1 MAATPGGFRGALGM
15 GWTTNGLGVS
25 LVIGVPFHTVV
36 FPIVQQPTFWYW
48 DTYGG

>member
-1 MAATPGGFRGALGM
+1 MAATPGGFAGCIGDGM
-15 GWTTNGLGVS
+15 DDEDLGVS